1 MLEGPHQEAQKL
13 SLAGILTEL
22 VCLSIGILG
31 LHVQETLAVKS
42 ILAVASIKAMVIKEI
57 IIVYSFLLNN
67 SGCHSAEEGIGQALQ
82 LGIGRSLPVI
92 AFAEVEEQFQG
103 RIFEQLFLTGML
115 LFQGLNAV
123 IRPHQN
129 APVLA

>member
-13 SLAGILTEL
+13 SPAGILTEL

-31 LHVQETLAVKS
+31 LHVQETLAVKP

-57 IIVYSFLLNN
+57 IIVLLNN

-92 AFAEVEEQFQG
+92 AFAEVEEQLQG
-103 RIFEQLFLTGML
+103 RIFEQLLLTGLL

>member
-13 SLAGILTEL
+13 SPAGILTEL
-22 VCLSIGILG
+22 VCLSIVILG
-31 LHVQETLAVKS
+31 LHVQETLAVKP

-57 IIVYSFLLNN
+57 IIVLLNN

-92 AFAEVEEQFQG
+92 AFAEVEEQLQG
-103 RIFEQLFLTGML
+103 RIFEQLLLTGLL
-115 LFQGLNAV
+115 LFQGPNAV

>member
-13 SLAGILTEL
+13 SPAGILTEL
-22 VCLSIGILG
+22 VCLSIVILG
-31 LHVQETLAVKS
+31 LHVQETLAVKP

-57 IIVYSFLLNN
+57 IIVLLNN

-92 AFAEVEEQFQG
+92 AFAEVEEQLQG
-103 RIFEQLFLTGML
+103 RIFEQLLLTGLL